1 MEDKTFMTV
10 EQVAKELA
18 VSESYA
24 YKVIREWK
32 TQKMPEFEVR
42 KMIKRYWSRNWQIL
56 PESSKQENEENSKI
70 VLIF

>member
-24 YKVIREWK
+24 YKVIRELNAELK
-32 TQKMPEFEVR
+32 
-42 KMIKRYWSRNWQIL
+42 
-56 PESSKQENEENSKI
+56 KQGYVTIRGRINANYFKKKLCYSEK
-70 VLIF
+70 

>member
-24 YKVIREWK
+24 YKVIRELNAELK
-32 TQKMPEFEVR
+32 CRDMSLFAGELMRITSKRNYVIQK
-42 KMIKRYWSRNWQIL
+42 IKYCTA
-56 PESSKQENEENSKI
+56 
-70 VLIF
+70 

>member
-24 YKVIREWK
+24 YKVIRELNAELK
-32 TQKMPEFEVR
+32 
-42 KMIKRYWSRNWQIL
+42 
-56 PESSKQENEENSKI
+56 KQGYVTIRERINANYFKKKLCYSEN
-70 VLIF
+70 

>member
-24 YKVIREWK
+24 YKVIRELNAELK
-32 TQKMPEFEVR
+32 KQGYVTIRGRINSNYFKKKLFRKLNIVR
-42 KMIKRYWSRNWQIL
+42 LERS
-56 PESSKQENEENSKI
+56 
-70 VLIF
+70 